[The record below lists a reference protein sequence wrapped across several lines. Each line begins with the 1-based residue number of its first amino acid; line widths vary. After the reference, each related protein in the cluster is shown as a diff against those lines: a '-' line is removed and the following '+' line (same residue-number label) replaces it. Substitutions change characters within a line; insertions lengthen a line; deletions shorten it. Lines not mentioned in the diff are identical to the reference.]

1 VRGGRHFEK
10 DRGRGT
16 RELRSGL
23 LAESRHLRCM
33 RDGRTAII
41 LAGGFQMAADAKSH
55 ATLGLTPGQSL
66 LHYFR
71 V

>member
-1 VRGGRHFEK
+1 
-10 DRGRGT
+10 
-16 RELRSGL
+16 
-23 LAESRHLRCM
+23 M

-41 LAGGFQMAADAKSH
+41 LAGGFQMAADAKSD